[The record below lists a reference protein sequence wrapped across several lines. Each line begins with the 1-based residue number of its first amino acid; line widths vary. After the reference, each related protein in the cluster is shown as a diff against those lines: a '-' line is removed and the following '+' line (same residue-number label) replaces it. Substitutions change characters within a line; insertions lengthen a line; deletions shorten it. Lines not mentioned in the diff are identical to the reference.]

1 MKRKIRLVKLAFL
14 PLLLMFVSCKKNNPE
29 PEEIIPTP
37 NPTSCTVVEVNPNG
51 VGTTISTPT
60 TWTAGNVYVVREQV
74 TVTSVLTIEPGTII
88 KLDVDGQFEVIN
100 SGKIAA
106 NGTASQHVTF
116 TSIKDDSYCG
126 DSNGDGT
133 ATAAQKGDWLN
144 IYLNGGNGNTFT
156 YCDILYSGRNDGGYY
171 NAVVISIAGPSFTF
185 DHCTFAH
192 TQSNPSSSSAY
203 VFHGGSY
210 MNDPSVSVFTN
221 NVFYD
226 NDRPLYC
233 SFDYTVNPNNL
244 FHNPSNPAEKNTRNG
259 IFMWGGI
266 GESVSYNV
274 SEVPYVLLTNFS
286 GGGSG
291 AVRNVN
297 IGNNVILKFTQSS
310 YGISR
315 GTDNHINMGSGVIF
329 TSYKDDA
336 NGGDTNGDGNASS
349 PATGDWD
356 GFWDYASNSWVSGS
370 YILYAAH

>member
-1 MKRKIRLVKLAFL
+1 M
-14 PLLLMFVSCKKNNPE
+14 
-29 PEEIIPTP
+29 
-37 NPTSCTVVEVNPNG
+37 
-51 VGTTISTPT
+51 
-60 TWTAGNVYVVREQV
+60 
-74 TVTSVLTIEPGTII
+74 
-88 KLDVDGQFEVIN
+88 
-100 SGKIAA
+100 
-106 NGTASQHVTF
+106 
-116 TSIKDDSYCG
+116 
-126 DSNGDGT
+126 
-133 ATAAQKGDWLN
+133 
-144 IYLNGGNGNTFT
+144 
-156 YCDILYSGRNDGGYY
+156 
-171 NAVVISIAGPSFTF
+171 
-185 DHCTFAH
+185 
-192 TQSNPSSSSAY
+192 
-203 VFHGGSY
+203 
-210 MNDPSVSVFTN
+210 
-221 NVFYD
+221 FYD

-233 SFDYTVNPNNL
+233 SFDYTVNPNNT

-310 YGISR
+310 YGIAK
-315 GTDNHINMGSGVIF
+315 GTDNHINMGAGVIF